1 MVLRHLH
8 LHNICST
15 LIVTPQKNQK
25 VYPLLQL
32 RHAEINSVSLREGL
46 TNETQWPSGLQFG
59 CDFIFLWLRNTQM
72 ELRAPLFSSHVHL
85 LPPRSA
91 VPNDR
96 MDRLVHESSLRES

>member
-1 MVLRHLH
+1 MR
-8 LHNICST
+8 
-15 LIVTPQKNQK
+15 
-25 VYPLLQL
+25 
-32 RHAEINSVSLREGL
+32 
-46 TNETQWPSGLQFG
+46 PSGPVAYNLG
-59 CDFIFLWLRNTQM
+59 VILSFLWLRNTQM